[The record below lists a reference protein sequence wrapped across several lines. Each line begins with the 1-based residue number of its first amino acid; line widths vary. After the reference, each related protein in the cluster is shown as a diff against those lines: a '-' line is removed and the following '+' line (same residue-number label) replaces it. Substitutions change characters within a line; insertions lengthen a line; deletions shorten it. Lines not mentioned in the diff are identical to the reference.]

1 MTREKV
7 TVAMKA
13 NPAAIGNPSLPA
25 RSPAAQPPAEMAYRQ
40 RGRGSRSA
48 AAERCRNK
56 SATPAN
62 KINDITS

>member
-1 MTREKV
+1 MTNEKA

-13 NPAAIGNPSLPA
+13 NPAAIGSPSLPA

-40 RGRGSRSA
+40 VGMESRSA
-48 AAERCRNK
+48 EADRCRNS

-62 KINDITS
+62 KIKDITS